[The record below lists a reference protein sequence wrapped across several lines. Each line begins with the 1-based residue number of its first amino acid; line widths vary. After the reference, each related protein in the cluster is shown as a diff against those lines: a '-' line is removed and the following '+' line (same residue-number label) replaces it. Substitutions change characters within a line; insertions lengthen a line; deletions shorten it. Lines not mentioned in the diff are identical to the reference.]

1 VSETKEEQAAAA
13 TASPPKSNTD
23 PASQPASQPKST
35 TTNSFQKKR
44 LPPSEPRTEI
54 PPKYLYTKKKK
65 GRVSR
70 EETKEFHALYDCACT
85 YVCM

>member
-13 TASPPKSNTD
+13 TASPSKSNTD
-23 PASQPASQPKST
+23 PASQPKST
-35 TTNSFQKKR
+35 TTNPFQKKR

-54 PPKYLYTKKKK
+54 SPKYLYAKKKK

-70 EETKEFHALYDCACT
+70 EETKEFQALYDCACT